1 MDVIK
6 RIEELR
12 LARKWTKYEL
22 AEEAMLTYSTLA
34 SMYERNTPPKIDV
47 LQSLCGAFEISI
59 AQFFEENESSV
70 LVSEDEK
77 RLIDLYRAL
86 PVKKRQAL
94 LSLMVK
100 ED

>member
-12 LARKWTKYEL
+12 HARKWTKYEL

-34 SMYERNTPPKIDV
+34 SMYERNTPPKIDM
-47 LQSLCGAFEISI
+47 LQSLCDAFEISL
-59 AQFFEENESSV
+59 AQFFAQDESSV
-70 LVSEDEK
+70 FVSEDE
-77 RLIDLYRAL
+77 RELIDLYRAL
-86 PVKKRQAL
+86 SVNKRQAL
-94 LSLMVK
+94 LSLIKK

>member
-34 SMYERNTPPKIDV
+34 SMYERNTPPKIDM
-47 LQSLCGAFEISI
+47 LQSLCEAFEISL
-59 AQFFEENESSV
+59 AQFFAQDESSV
-70 LVSEDEK
+70 FVSEDEK
-77 RLIDLYRAL
+77 ELIDLYRAL
-86 PVKKRQAL
+86 SVKKRQAL
-94 LSLMVK
+94 LMLIKK
-100 ED
+100 EC